1 MRIGSIMAF
10 ALTVLLST
18 SGVQASSGDLNI
30 YGFMSVGVGILDK
43 DTVTIEGFEGEG
55 NFKQDTIF
63 ALQVSKQV
71 NDKTTATGQLVS
83 RGTDDFKTE
92 AAWAFVSYQATEEL
106 TARMGRLRIPF
117 FYYSE
122 FLEVGYAYNWVRL
135 PSDIYNIPFSS
146 FDGVDFTQRFSI
158 GSLDNSIQVNYG
170 RLTDDLNIFDED
182 YKADLRN
189 IAGISF
195 NSTYGDWG
203 FRIAGQR
210 TEMTLD
216 IVADDSFASLV
227 ATAAA
232 TQFAYANAPSAETAA
247 VATAAGQALTDAQ
260 ENTELRRIDQARS
273 AASGLIA
280 LNKQLDPEYEVD
292 AEDFTFDGHEANFYN
307 VAIMYDNGDYSFI
320 TEATAIEYDAGLLVD
335 NRAWLVSLA
344 KRFGSTTTHLTYSNS
359 RDVLNAGDSGKLQ
372 KALKLQGEDKSVT
385 LGMRYDYDVNTALK
399 VEAQYHDE
407 IEHQGEKGDYAML
420 YSFAIDVIF

>member
-1 MRIGSIMAF
+1 MRIRSIISSVVV
-10 ALTVLLST
+10 ALLAT
-18 SGVQASSGDLNI
+18 SSVQAKSSDLNI
-30 YGFMSVGVGILDK
+30 YGFMSVGVGILDN
-43 DTVTIEGFEGEG
+43 DDVTIEGFEGEG
-55 NFKQDTIF
+55 NFKQDTIL

-92 AAWAFVSYQATEEL
+92 AAWAFVSYQATEDF

-158 GSLDNSIQVNYG
+158 GGLDSSIQVNYG
-170 RLTDDLNIFDED
+170 RLTDELNIFDED

-189 IAGISF
+189 MAGISL
-195 NSTYGDWG
+195 NSTYGNWG
-203 FRIAGQR
+203 FRLGGQR

-216 IVADDSFASLV
+216 TEVDIAYVAAV
-227 ATAAA
+227 QAA
-232 TQFAYANAPSAETAA
+232 TIAQGAFNGDPTQETGAALQTAGAALGEAQANFDKT
-247 VATAAGQALTDAQ
+247 
-260 ENTELRRIDQARS
+260 RRIDQGQTGALLLS
-273 AASGLIA
+273 QQMGL
-280 LNKQLDPEYEVD
+280 DVD
-292 AEDFTFDGHEANFYN
+292 AAEEFSFDGHTADFYN
-307 VAIMYDNGDYSFI
+307 AAVTYDNGNYSFI
-320 TEATAIEYDAGLLVD
+320 TEVTAIEYESGLLVD
-335 NRAWLVSLA
+335 NRAWLASVA
-344 KRFGSTTTHLTYSNS
+344 KRIGSTTTHLTYSNS
-359 RDVLNAGDSGKLQ
+359 RDVLNSGDSGKLQ
-372 KALKLQGEDKSVT
+372 KALNLQGEDKSVT
-385 LGMRYDYDVNTALK
+385 LGLRYDYDVNTALK

-407 IEHQGEKGDYAML
+407 LIHQGVKGDHAML

>member
-1 MRIGSIMAF
+1 MAF
-10 ALTVLLST
+10 AMAALIAMSNA
-18 SGVQASSGDLNI
+18 QASGDLNI
-30 YGFMSVGVGILDK
+30 YGFMSVGVGILDEN
-43 DTVTIEGFEGEG
+43 TVTVEGFEGEG
-55 NFKQDTIF
+55 NFKQDTIL

-158 GSLDNSIQVNYG
+158 GSLDSSIQVNYG

-216 IVADDSFASLV
+216 TQVDSAYV
-227 ATAAA
+227 KAA
-232 TQFAYANAPSAETAA
+232 TDAA
-247 VATAAGQALTDAQ
+247 VAQGTYTAAPSLAAGEALQIAGAALAEAEINFSEQ
-260 ENTELRRIDQARS
+260 RRIDQGQTGAVLLS
-273 AASGLIA
+273 QQLGL
-280 LNKQLDPEYEVD
+280 NVD
-292 AEDFTFDGHEANFYN
+292 VEEEFSFDGHEANFYN

-320 TEATAIEYDAGLLVD
+320 TEATAIEYETGLLVD
-335 NRAWLVSLA
+335 NRAWLASVA
-344 KRFGSTTTHLTYSNS
+344 KRIGSTTTHLTYSNS
-359 RDVLNAGDSGKLQ
+359 RDVLNSGDSGKLQ
-372 KALKLQGEDKSVT
+372 EALKLQGEDKSVT

-407 IEHQGEKGDYAML
+407 IEHQGEKGNHAML
-420 YSFAIDVIF
+420 YSFAVDVIF